1 VIKKTV
7 VLESKHPYLP
17 FTDETIELKIP
28 GAASMTVTFDE
39 KTKTEHSYDYVKFYK
54 DREKTKLVAS
64 VDSSNNKFSGGR
76 SGDHHWPGHPRR

>member
-39 KTKTEHSYDYVKFYK
+39 KTKTEQSYDYVKFYK
-54 DREKTKLVAS
+54 DREKTKLIAS
-64 VDSSNNKFSGGR
+64 DKFSGGR